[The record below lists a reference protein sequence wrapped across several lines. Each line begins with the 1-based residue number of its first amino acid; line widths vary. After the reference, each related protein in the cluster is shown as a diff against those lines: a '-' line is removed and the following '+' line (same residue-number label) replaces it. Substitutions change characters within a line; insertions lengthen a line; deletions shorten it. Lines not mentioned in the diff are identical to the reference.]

1 MMMPFYGGVMQAG
14 MYGQRNE
21 SADRNRSCD
30 VERTEKRL
38 DQLEEDF
45 RELTSQV
52 DEIVNSVD
60 RNTFVLEK
68 IVETLDKNNLLTG
81 APAASA
87 PVAPAPV
94 ASGP

>member
-1 MMMPFYGGVMQAG
+1 MQAG